1 MTKIQLTRSRS
12 RTDRRLKAPS
22 QLMIILIGMM
32 IIFTG
37 SSSDAA
43 QKHRKYWLPGFHT
56 GQGGLI
62 AHQVSRWRN
71 DKAFIQEIESMPIR
85 LDLVI
90 PLPIL
95 RMMPSH
101 HRPPS
106 RR

>member
-1 MTKIQLTRSRS
+1 MTKIQLTTSRL
-12 RTDRRLKAPS
+12 RTDHRLKAPS
-22 QLMIILIGMM
+22 RLMIILIGIM
-32 IIFTG
+32 IVFTG
-37 SSSDAA
+37 ASSDAA

-56 GQGGLI
+56 GQGGLV
-62 AHQVSRWRN
+62 AHQASRWRN
-71 DKAFIQEIESMPIR
+71 DKTFIREIESMPIR